1 MRVWQEVII
10 LVGSPGSGKS
20 SLAKAVFVSQGYVY
34 VNQDTLK
41 SREKCLEKLVDGEGI
56 VSVPSIFERMCA
68 DYFDRMFVERMC
80 AEYSTS

>member
-41 SREKCLEKLVDGEGI
+41 SREKCLEKLVDGEGT
-56 VSVPSIFERMCA
+56 VSSVCVGSIQVA
-68 DYFDRMFVERMC
+68 
-80 AEYSTS
+80 